1 MKKTSLRKNRFAAQA
16 TRLPRNPL
24 KFKLSRKLQHSRA
37 IDRKKTTIL
46 MAEMMDQWGD
56 ADIAERMAAT
66 LSRPISPEAQA
77 FYDHVDAVLEG
88 RASIGDPLKPVVG
101 EAA

>member
-16 TRLPRNPL
+16 ARLKRHPL
-24 KFKLSRKLQHSRA
+24 KFKLNRKLQHSRA
-37 IDRKKTTIL
+37 IDMKKTAIL
-46 MAEMMDQWGD
+46 RAEMMDQWGD

-66 LSRPISPEAQA
+66 LSRPILPAAQA
-77 FYDHVDAVLEG
+77 FYDHIDAVLEG
-88 RASIGDPLKPVVG
+88 RASIGELLKPVVG

>member
-1 MKKTSLRKNRFAAQA
+1 MKKTSLRKNRFSARAK
-16 TRLPRNPL
+16 RFPDNFLE
-24 KFKLSRKLQHSRA
+24 HSGEAVSLR
-37 IDRKKTTIL
+37 
-46 MAEMMDQWGD
+46 EMMMQQWEFND

-77 FYDHVDAVLEG
+77 FYDHMDAVLEG
-88 RASIGDPLKPVVG
+88 KASIGDLLKPVVS